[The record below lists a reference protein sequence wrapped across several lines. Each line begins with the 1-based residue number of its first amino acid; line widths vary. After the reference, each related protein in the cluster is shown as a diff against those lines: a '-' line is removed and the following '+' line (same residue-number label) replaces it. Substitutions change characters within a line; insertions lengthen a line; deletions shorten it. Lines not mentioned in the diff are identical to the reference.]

1 MTVSSPNTPVTN
13 DSITPGIRSACGF
26 LEDSEVTAVQ
36 GAPVQSKTPNQQT
49 TGGLIASQCYYT
61 VISADKKRN
70 LSVHLQVMEADSKT
84 PNAVVEYWEKSFD
97 PKNRKQ
103 RKRGKQG
110 PQDLSG
116 VGDEAVWVDS
126 GKSGILYA
134 LHKRKLVR
142 ISVGG
147 GGDSKDRLAKS
158 KQLMAKAL
166 QRVS

>member
-1 MTVSSPNTPVTN
+1 M
-13 DSITPGIRSACGF
+13 
-26 LEDSEVTAVQ
+26 
-36 GAPVQSKTPNQQT
+36 

-84 PNAVVEYWEKSFD
+84 PNAVIEYWEKSFD

-110 PQDLSG
+110 PQDLSD
-116 VGDEAVWVDS
+116 VGEEAVWVDS

-147 GGDSKDRLAKS
+147 GADSKDRLAKS
-158 KQLMAKAL
+158 KQLIVKAL
-166 QRVS
+166 ERIS